1 MALNDP
7 IADAMSKINNAA
19 KALYTSV
26 ELQNSKLL
34 RNLLE
39 VLKENGYVG
48 SYEVVEDERQGTIR
62 VNLVGTINKCSV
74 VKPRYSV
81 KVDEIETYEMRFLP
95 AKDFGVVIISTNQGL
110 LTQKQAKEQNIGGAV
125 VAYCY

>member
-48 SYEVVEDERQGTIR
+48 SYEIVEDERQGTIR

-81 KVDEIETYEMRFLP
+81 KVDEIEAYEMRFLP